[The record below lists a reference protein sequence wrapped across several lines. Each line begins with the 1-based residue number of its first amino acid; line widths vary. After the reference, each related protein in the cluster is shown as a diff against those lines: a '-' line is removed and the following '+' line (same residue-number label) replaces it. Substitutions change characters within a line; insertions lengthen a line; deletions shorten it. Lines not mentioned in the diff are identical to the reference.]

1 MTIFEP
7 ESGVRQASLR
17 ASNLAL
23 VTRTV
28 CASARPLSRA
38 EVAAATSMTRAT
50 AARLVDELVAGGV
63 LGELAPGGPSASAG
77 KRGRPGTPLVAGSRF
92 AAVGLQ
98 VNAGFLAVR
107 VLDLR
112 GRAVAESLEYDD
124 FVGSDPDTTLVRLG
138 ELTAKV
144 LRGLPRKLRLV
155 GAGLALPGLVD
166 GGVRVLLRAPNLGWA
181 DVAPLAELGALGSL
195 PVFVDN
201 EASLAA
207 RTVAEVAPG
216 RAGPHRDFVYL
227 SGEIGIGG
235 AAVLD
240 GRVMSGRHGWAG
252 EIGHVCVDPDGP
264 SCRCG
269 STGCLETYAGR
280 DALLAAAGLT
290 AESTP
295 AALAELAAS
304 GDPRAEAALD
314 TAARALG
321 IALAGVINVLDI
333 PAVVVGGHLAHLA
346 ALLRPRVEAHL
357 AKRVLSAHWTPPRFE
372 AATNTPA
379 PGATGAAYRA
389 LSEVL
394 ADPARWLG

>member
-1 MTIFEP
+1 MT
-7 ESGVRQASLR
+7 ESQPVTGARQASLR

-23 VTRTV
+23 VVRTV

-50 AARLVDELVAGGV
+50 ATRLVDGLVAAGV
-63 LGELAPGGPSASAG
+63 LGELSPGSAAARG
-77 KRGRPGTPLVAGSRF
+77 RGRPGTPLVAGSRL

-112 GRAVAESLEYDD
+112 GRAVAESLSYDD
-124 FVGSDPDTTLVRLG
+124 LVGSDPGETLGRLD
-138 ELTAKV
+138 ELTARV
-144 LRGLPRKLRLV
+144 LRGLPPELTLV

-166 GGVRVLLRAPNLGWA
+166 GDDLLLAPNLGWA
-181 DVAPLAELGALGSL
+181 DVEPLAKLGSL
-195 PVFVDN
+195 AGIPAFVDN
-201 EASLAA
+201 EANLAA

-216 RAGPHRDFVYL
+216 RAGPYRDFVYL

-240 GRVMSGRHGWAG
+240 GVVMTGRHGWAG
-252 EIGHVCVDPDGP
+252 EIGHVSVDPAGP
-264 SCRCG
+264 VCRCG
-269 STGCLETYAGR
+269 STGCLETFVGR

-290 AESTP
+290 PESTP
-295 AALAELAAS
+295 KELAELAAS

-314 TAARALG
+314 EAAGALAVALG
-321 IALAGVINVLDI
+321 GVLNVLDI
-333 PAVVVGGHLAHLA
+333 PTVVVGGHLAHLA
-346 ALLRPRVEAHL
+346 DLLRPRVEAKL
-357 AKRVLSAHWTPPRFE
+357 GERVLSARWTPPRFE
-372 AATNTPA
+372 AAANPPA

-389 LSEVL
+389 LSTVL
-394 ADPARWLG
+394 ADPARWLD